1 MWYPVYRLI
10 KFSIETHVRFEVT
23 PSGRKRR
30 SADILDEIDEI
41 EENATSFILDGEM
54 KMPDDVEVVKTFPI
68 ETVEFYQKTA
78 DGSIAAD
85 CSSGSCQCTIGF
97 IDNGNG
103 CEVMT
108 EEQAATTQAPIT
120 AQPAQP
126 ITEYIQ
132 SLVDKMQSVFEDNRP
147 GKPRTKL
154 LKKWQ
159 KLSKKFSDRYRK
171 IVNGK
176 GCNFADTYTNDSLD
190 FDSVKTCRVCSDFLQ
205 FYYKC
210 FCV

>member
-30 SADILDEIDEI
+30 SADILDEIDKI

-54 KMPDDVEVVKTFPI
+54 KMPDGIEVVKTFPI
-68 ETVEFYQKTA
+68 ETVEFYQTTA

-85 CSSGSCQCTIGF
+85 CSSGSCQCSIGF

-103 CEVMT
+103 CEAMT

-126 ITEYIQ
+126 ITEYLQ
-132 SLVDKMQSVFEDNRP
+132 SLVGKMESVFEENRP
-147 GKPRTKL
+147 GKPRTQL

-159 KLSKKFSDRYRK
+159 KLSSKFSDRYRK
-171 IVNGK
+171 IVSEK
-176 GCNFADTYTNDSLD
+176 GCNFAGTYEDDSVD
-190 FDSVKTCRVCSDFLQ
+190 FDSVKTCRVC
-205 FYYKC
+205 
-210 FCV
+210 